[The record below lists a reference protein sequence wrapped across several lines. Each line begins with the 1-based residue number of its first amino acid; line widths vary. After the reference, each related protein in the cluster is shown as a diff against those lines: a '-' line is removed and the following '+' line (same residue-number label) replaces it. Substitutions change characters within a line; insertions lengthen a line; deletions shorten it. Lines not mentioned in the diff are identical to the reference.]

1 MQNLDKIRQQALST
15 AKTEGEAGASSMTFE
30 EYLQFL
36 EEYWTLFDLEE
47 ALANREQSSF
57 HDIRL

>member
-1 MQNLDKIRQQALST
+1 
-15 AKTEGEAGASSMTFE
+15 MTFE
-30 EYLQFL
+30 EYLQYL

-47 ALANREQSSF
+47 AQANRKDSDF

>member
-1 MQNLDKIRQQALST
+1 
-15 AKTEGEAGASSMTFE
+15 MTFE

-47 ALANREQSSF
+47 AQANREESSY